1 MADDQVPVTYF
12 LAIIVL
18 AIFAFRYFLS
28 SPAATTEQQ
37 IAAAR
42 RGQAANTRARELAA
56 LQIQQ
61 MLPQADTRTIMW
73 NLQRQGGDSTRVID
87 LILAGRLEAPP
98 ITFQPV
104 LQSTQQSTPAASRQ
118 PGKPSQPDLITRYN
132 LKDKLESE
140 TDAAAPKGKAWS
152 SSREEREAS
161 LQRRRDEM
169 VLAARKKM
177 EAKLA
182 AQKAAKQA

>member
-1 MADDQVPVTYF
+1 MADEQVPVTYF

-28 SPAATTEQQ
+28 SPTASTEQQ

-87 LILAGRLEAPP
+87 LILAGRLEAVGLCR
-98 ITFQPV
+98 T
-104 LQSTQQSTPAASRQ
+104 L
-118 PGKPSQPDLITRYN
+118 
-132 LKDKLESE
+132 
-140 TDAAAPKGKAWS
+140 
-152 SSREEREAS
+152 
-161 LQRRRDEM
+161 
-169 VLAARKKM
+169 
-177 EAKLA
+177 
-182 AQKAAKQA
+182 